1 MWFSSNGSC
10 SPPAAD
16 WKGFDSEGN
25 SKARGPG
32 LHSAETTLSTYK
44 PRCIRGG
51 GGRGRS
57 RIYGF
62 AGESTSAMNRPAR
75 IVFGKSGRPVSS
87 SRGSGIAGADPHF
100 VRCDRRRYFW
110 QLKPTTFGR
119 LRSDYMSSCPGTFFS
134 GAAGSGLMLSGC
146 RGEICARQANK
157 TGLASG
163 GEEEE
168 EKMMSLKGC
177 QRLRFSRGRSSA
189 LTGDAKRAVS
199 IYHLVNRY

>member
-1 MWFSSNGSC
+1 MSSGCGLVVTGPALLQPLTGKASTAKGILKHAVPAYIVPDYFIHVQTQVHPGGS
-10 SPPAAD
+10 
-16 WKGFDSEGN
+16 
-25 SKARGPG
+25 
-32 LHSAETTLSTYK
+32 
-44 PRCIRGG
+44 
-51 GGRGRS
+51 RGRS

-119 LRSDYMSSCPGTFFS
+119 LRSDYMSSCHGTFFS

-189 LTGDAKRAVS
+189 LTGDAK
-199 IYHLVNRY
+199 